1 MLFNLYIGSNNATHK
16 VELAKIK
23 KLTGSMFE
31 GFTIIPATGY
41 WQGKPEKSVI
51 VQIEAMSKA
60 QIMEL
65 AELLKIELKQD
76 AIAMQQLPELKFI

>member
-1 MLFNLYIGSNNATHK
+1 MLYNLFIGSNNSTHK

-23 KLTGSMFE
+23 KATGRMFE

-51 VQIEAMSKA
+51 VQIEAMDRD
-60 QIMEL
+60 QVVQL

-76 AIAMQQLPELKFI
+76 AIAMQELPQLSFI